1 MNFGAWE
8 AIARHQA
15 WYLGV
20 LEQKFAEW
28 PKERIDS
35 CTDLVTLGYLIRL
48 AQRVERHE
56 QLMIRHL
63 GKRVG
68 K

>member
-1 MNFGAWE
+1 LNFDAWE
-8 AIARHQA
+8 AIARRQA
-15 WYLGV
+15 WYLAV

-28 PKERIDS
+28 PEERIDS
-35 CTDLVTLGYLIRL
+35 CTDLVTLRYLIQL

-63 GKRVG
+63 GKAIG
-68 K
+68 E